1 MFQIGDNIIYP
12 MHGAGV
18 IEAIEEKEIQ
28 GKRQEYYLITIPI
41 SSMQVMIPLAKVTS
55 SSIRAVSDKLAMKN
69 VLHIFHYGESDTSLS
84 WKERYKLNS
93 EKLKSGKLQE
103 GAEVLRDLTRIQNQ
117 KALNS
122 SEKQML
128 LTARK
133 MLISEL
139 GLINGITENQATDLL
154 STSKNV

>member
-1 MFQIGDNIIYP
+1 